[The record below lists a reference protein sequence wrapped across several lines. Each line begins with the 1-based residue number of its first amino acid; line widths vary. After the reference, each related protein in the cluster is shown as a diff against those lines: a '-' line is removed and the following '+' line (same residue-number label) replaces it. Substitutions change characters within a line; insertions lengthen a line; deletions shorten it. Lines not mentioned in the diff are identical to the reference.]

1 MHFAVYVYVDG
12 YDLHDVAVSIRR
24 RLDEIA
30 TRFPQVRVIDD
41 RFERTPDLHPDDL
54 PTWNLGLN
62 FDAVGESAGL
72 AGGVLE
78 QIREV
83 SRETGRS
90 FAVGYFDRVSKID
103 EDIGFIEPDTE
114 CGEIV
119 SVLESLVT
127 NG

>member
-1 MHFAVYVYVDG
+1 MRFGVYIYVDG
-12 YDLHDVAVSIRR
+12 YDLHDVAVSIKR

-30 TRFPQVRVIDD
+30 TSFPQVRVIDD

-62 FDAVGESAGL
+62 FGADRDSAGL
-72 AGGVLE
+72 TRGVLE
-78 QIREV
+78 QIRSL
-83 SRETGRS
+83 SRDSGRS

-114 CGEIV
+114 CGEII
-119 SVLESLVT
+119 SVLESLTT